1 MSAFRRY
8 NAQLPE
14 ETIMVAASTLG
25 RNMAKAR
32 RKAGRPGTPAG
43 KMGRPATSTRDDVA
57 VKVDREVIGQ
67 AKIVAWD
74 RGISLAEYITETLRA
89 AVGRDFDRVVESRAS
104 KKGGDA

>member
-1 MSAFRRY
+1 MGASRRY

-14 ETIMVAASTLG
+14 TMIVVALTTLG
-25 RNMAKAR
+25 REMAKAK
-32 RKAGRPGTPAG
+32 RKAGRPATSAG

-57 VKVDREVIGQ
+57 VKVDRDVVGQ

-89 AVGRDFDRVVESRAS
+89 AVGRDFDRVVQARAG
-104 KKGGDA
+104 KKGGEE